1 MASYAEEVLGREYD
15 AVVVGGGPAGSA
27 AALSLARE
35 GVGTLVLERKREAG
49 WPVRCGEGVP
59 KKKFES
65 LVELDEKWVS
75 AVVNGG
81 VGHSPSGITVR
92 RDYPN
97 VGYVL
102 NREVFERGLFARAA
116 EAGATPL
123 LGAEGRDVRFAG
135 EGVEVDVVCDGR
147 LRRTVSCRALVGA
160 DGVESVVGRAAG
172 LATAISPADVNVC
185 AEYILAGAREE
196 FPDYIH
202 FFLGRCFAPGG
213 YAWVFPK
220 GGGLH
225 AVGVGITPGE
235 AADRGPFHYLDAFIA
250 KRFPDAK
257 VVGVRSGAVPAC
269 KPLSKIR
276 NDRVALVGDAARQS
290 DPFSGE
296 GICQALMAGQFAAR
310 AICRGLG
317 NGNLARELE
326 GYQEE
331 WMGTYGRRY
340 KQHYKVR
347 RVILA
352 MKDGE
357 IDDTVEILRDKLEV
371 SKIQSSEIFATFLKA
386 LLKNPKLVLRLRHLL
401 S

>member
-1 MASYAEEVLGREYD
+1 MASYAEEALGRKYD
-15 AVVVGGGPAGSA
+15 VVVVGGGPAGSST
-27 AALSLARE
+27 ALSLARD
-35 GVGTLVLERKREAG
+35 GVSTLVLERKREVG
-49 WPVRCGEGVP
+49 QPVRCGEGVP
-59 KKKFES
+59 RKKFES
-65 LVELDEKWVS
+65 LVEPDEKWVS

-102 NREVFERGLFARAA
+102 DREVFDRDLFARAA
-116 EAGATPL
+116 EAGATTL
-123 LGAEGRDVRFAG
+123 LGAEGRDVRMAG
-135 EGVEVDVVCDGR
+135 GAVEVDVECDGR
-147 LRRTVSCRALVGA
+147 LQRTISCRALVGA

-172 LATAISPADVNVC
+172 LATAISPADMDVC
-185 AEYILAGAREE
+185 AEYLLAGAREE

-202 FFLGRCFAPGG
+202 FFLGRWFAPGG

-220 GGGLH
+220 GDGLH
-225 AVGVGITPGE
+225 AVGVGISPPE
-235 AADRGPFHYLDAFIA
+235 AGGRGPFHYLDAFVA

-257 VVGVRSGAVPAC
+257 VVAVRSGAVPAS
-269 KPLSKIR
+269 KPLPKIR
-276 NDRVALVGDAARQS
+276 NDCVALVGDAARQA

-317 NGNLARELE
+317 NGSLARELE

-331 WMGTYGRRY
+331 WMDAYGRRY

-352 MKDGE
+352 MKDEE
-357 IDDTVEILRDKLEV
+357 IDDTIEILRDKLEV
-371 SKIQSSEIFATFLKA
+371 SKIQASEIFATFLKA

>member
-1 MASYAEEVLGREYD
+1 MASYAEETLGREYD

-27 AALSLARE
+27 AALSLARD
-35 GVGTLVLERKREAG
+35 GVKTLLLERKREVG
-49 WPVRCGEGVP
+49 QPVRCGEGVP
-59 KKKFES
+59 RKKFES
-65 LVELDEKWVS
+65 LLELDEKWVS

-102 NREVFERGLFARAA
+102 DREVFERGLFARAA
-116 EAGATPL
+116 EAGATTL
-123 LGAEGRDVRFAG
+123 LGAEGRDVRITGGGA
-135 EGVEVDVVCDGR
+135 EVDVVCEGR

-172 LATAISPADVNVC
+172 LATAIPPADMNVC

-196 FPDYIH
+196 FPDYVH
-202 FFLGRCFAPGG
+202 FFLGRCLAPGG
-213 YAWVFPK
+213 YAWIFPK
-220 GGGLH
+220 GDGLH
-225 AVGVGITPGE
+225 AVGVGITPAE
-235 AADRGPFHYLDAFIA
+235 AAGRGPFHYLDAFVA
-250 KRFPDAK
+250 KRFPGAK
-257 VVGVRSGAVPAC
+257 VVAVRSGAVPAC
-269 KPLSKIR
+269 KPLPKIR
-276 NDRVALVGDAARQS
+276 NDCVALVGDAARQS

-310 AICRGLG
+310 AISRGLE

-331 WMGTYGRRY
+331 WMDTYGRQY
-340 KQHYKVR
+340 KRRYKVR

-352 MKDGE
+352 MEDGE
-357 IDDTVEILRDKLEV
+357 IDDTIEILRDKLEV

-401 S
+401 N

>member
-35 GVGTLVLERKREAG
+35 GVGTLVLERKREVG

-81 VGHSPSGITVR
+81 VGHSPSDITVR

-116 EAGATPL
+116 EAGATTL

-135 EGVEVDVVCDGR
+135 DGVEVDVVCDGR
-147 LRRTVSCRALVGA
+147 SRRTVSCRALVGA

-220 GGGLH
+220 GDGLH
-225 AVGVGITPGE
+225 AVGVGITPSE
-235 AADRGPFHYLDAFIA
+235 AAGRGPFHYLDAFIT

-326 GYQEE
+326 GYQKE
-331 WMGTYGRRY
+331 WMDTYGRRY

-352 MKDGE
+352 MEDGE

-371 SKIQSSEIFATFLKA
+371 SKILSSEIFATFLKA

>member
-1 MASYAEEVLGREYD
+1 MTTYAEEALGRKYD
-15 AVVVGGGPAGSA
+15 VVVVGGGPAGSS
-27 AALSLARE
+27 AALSLARD
-35 GVGTLVLERKREAG
+35 GVKTLVLERKREVG
-49 WPVRCGEGVP
+49 QPVRCGEGVP
-59 KKKFES
+59 RKKFES
-65 LVELDEKWVS
+65 LVDLDPKWVS
-75 AVVNGG
+75 ADVNGG
-81 VGHSPSGITVR
+81 MGHSPSDVTVR

-102 NREVFERGLFARAA
+102 DREVFERGLFARAA
-116 EAGATPL
+116 EAGATTL
-123 LGAEGRDVRFAG
+123 LGAEGRSVRVDGDV
-135 EGVEVDVVCDGR
+135 VEVDVECGGR
-147 LRRTVSCRALVGA
+147 LQQTVFCRALVGA

-172 LATAISPADVNVC
+172 LATAISPADVDVC
-185 AEYILAGAREE
+185 AEYVLAGAREE

-220 GGGLH
+220 GDGLH
-225 AVGVGITPGE
+225 AVGVGVTPAE
-235 AADRGPFHYLDAFIA
+235 AAGRGPFHYLDAFVA
-250 KRFPDAK
+250 KRFPGAK
-257 VVGVRSGAVPAC
+257 VVAVRFGAVPAC
-269 KPLSKIR
+269 KPLPKIR

-310 AICRGLG
+310 AISRGLG
-317 NGNLARELE
+317 NGHLARELA

-331 WMGTYGRRY
+331 WMDTYGRRY

-352 MKDGE
+352 MTDE
-357 IDDTVEILRDKLEV
+357 EVDDTVEILRDKLGV

-401 S
+401 D

>member
-1 MASYAEEVLGREYD
+1 MASYAEEALGRKYD
-15 AVVVGGGPAGSA
+15 VIVVGGGPAGSST
-27 AALSLARE
+27 ALSLARD
-35 GVGTLVLERKREAG
+35 GVSTLVLERKREVG
-49 WPVRCGEGVP
+49 QPVRCGEGVP
-59 KKKFES
+59 RKKFES
-65 LVELDEKWVS
+65 LVEPDEKWVS

-102 NREVFERGLFARAA
+102 DREVFDRGLFARAA
-116 EAGATPL
+116 EAGATTL
-123 LGAEGRDVRFAG
+123 LGAEGRDVRMAG
-135 EGVEVDVVCDGR
+135 GAVEVDVECDGR
-147 LRRTVSCRALVGA
+147 LQRTISCRALVGA

-172 LATAISPADVNVC
+172 LATAISPTDMDVC
-185 AEYILAGAREE
+185 AEYLLAGAREE

-202 FFLGRCFAPGG
+202 FFLGRWFAPGG

-220 GGGLH
+220 GDGLH
-225 AVGVGITPGE
+225 AVGVGISPPE
-235 AADRGPFHYLDAFIA
+235 AGGRGPFHYLDAFVA

-257 VVGVRSGAVPAC
+257 VVAVRSGAVPAS
-269 KPLSKIR
+269 KPLPKIR
-276 NDRVALVGDAARQS
+276 HDCVALVGDAARQA

-317 NGNLARELE
+317 NGSLARELE

-331 WMGTYGRRY
+331 WMDAYGRRY

-352 MKDGE
+352 MKDEE
-357 IDDTVEILRDKLEV
+357 IDDTIEILRDKLEV
-371 SKIQSSEIFATFLKA
+371 SKIQASEIFATFLKA